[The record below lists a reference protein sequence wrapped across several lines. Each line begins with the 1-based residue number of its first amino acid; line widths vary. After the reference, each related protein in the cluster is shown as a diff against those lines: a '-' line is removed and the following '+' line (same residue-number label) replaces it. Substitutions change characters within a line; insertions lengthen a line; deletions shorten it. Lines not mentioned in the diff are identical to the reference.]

1 MSNRTYTKVQAAR
14 LPAPGVNRWAVMVL
28 MVVLAVALSAG
39 ARAEVHESQHHNFQV
54 VTVAEGLQHPWGMTW
69 LPNGDMLVTERPG
82 RLRLIQDGE
91 LVEEPISGVPTVR
104 VGGQGG
110 LLDIALHPDF
120 DNNRYVYLS
129 FAKPNAD
136 DSEGTTAVVRGRLEG
151 HALVDVEEIFEADA
165 WHTGRGHHGSR
176 LAFDHDGYLF
186 ITLGDRQ
193 IPPVGDVET
202 HPAQDLRN
210 HIGGIFRLHDD
221 GRVPSDNP
229 FVGHDY
235 AKPEFWSYGHRSVQG
250 LAVHPETGALWS
262 NEHGPQGGDE
272 LNLIKPGKNYGWP
285 VVGHGVHYRTGA
297 TIHIDRQRDD
307 MEPPIHYWTPSIA
320 TSGLMI
326 YDGDQFPEWQGHIF
340 NGGMA
345 GQHQMLSRV
354 EVNEDNFV
362 VYEEQLLRGEMRIRD
377 VRQGP
382 DGYIYLAVDDRG
394 GALTPIV
401 RLEPA
406 D

>member
-1 MSNRTYTKVQAAR
+1 MADMTSHKAQAQR
-14 LPAPGVNRWAVMVL
+14 LPATGIIRWLMLFVL
-28 MVVLAVALSAG
+28 VVLAVALNSG
-39 ARAEVHESQHHNFQV
+39 ASAEVHTSEHHNFRV
-54 VTVAEGLQHPWGMTW
+54 VTVADGLQHPWGMAW

-82 RLRLIQDGE
+82 RVRLIQDGQ
-91 LVEEPISGVPTVR
+91 LVERPLSGIPEVR

-120 DNNRYVYLS
+120 DNNRLIYLS

-136 DSEGTTAVVRGRLEG
+136 GSRGTTAVVRGRLEG
-151 HALVDVEEIFEADA
+151 HGLVDVEEIFEADA

-176 LAFDHDGYLF
+176 LVFDHDGYLF
-186 ITLGDRQ
+186 ISLGDRQ
-193 IPPVGDVET
+193 FPPVGDVEA
-202 HPAQDLRN
+202 HPAQDNSN
-210 HIGGIFRLHDD
+210 HVGTIVRLHDD
-221 GRVPSDNP
+221 GRVPADNP
-229 FVGHDY
+229 FVGQDNVR
-235 AKPEFWSYGHRSVQG
+235 PEIWSYGHRSVQG
-250 LAVHPETGALWS
+250 LAIHPETGALWQ

-272 LNLIKPGKNYGWP
+272 LNLIERGRNYGWP
-285 VVGHGVHYRTGA
+285 VVGHGVHYGTGA
-297 TIHIDRQRDD
+297 NIHLGRQRQG
-307 MEPPIHYWTPSIA
+307 MEAPVHYWTPSIA

-326 YDGDQFPEWQGHIF
+326 YTGDQFPSWQGNIF
-340 NGGMA
+340 IGGMSNR
-345 GQHQMLSRV
+345 HQMLSRV
-354 EVNEDNFV
+354 QVNEENFV
-362 VYEEQLLRGEMRIRD
+362 VYEEQLLRGEYRIRD

>member
-1 MSNRTYTKVQAAR
+1 MSYKTYVKVQAAR
-14 LPAPGVNRWAVMVL
+14 LPATGVNRWMVMVL
-28 MVVLAVALSAG
+28 MVVLVLALSAG

-54 VTVAEGLQHPWGMTW
+54 VTVVDGLQHPWGMTW

-91 LVEEPISGVPTVR
+91 LVEEPIAGVPTVR

-110 LLDIALHPDF
+110 LLDVVLHPDF
-120 DNNRYVYLS
+120 DNNRFVYLS

-136 DSEGTTAVVRGRLEG
+136 DSQGTTAVVRGRLEG

-176 LAFDHDGYLF
+176 LAFDHDGYLY
-186 ITLGDRQ
+186 ITIGDRQ
-193 IPPVGDVET
+193 FAPVGDVES
-202 HPAQDLRN
+202 HPAQDRSN
-210 HIGGIFRLHDD
+210 HVGTIVRLYDD
-221 GRVPSDNP
+221 GRVPADNP

-235 AKPEFWSYGHRSVQG
+235 ARPEIFSYGHRSPQG
-250 LAVHPETGALWS
+250 FAVHPETGALWQ

-272 LNLIKPGKNYGWP
+272 LNLIRAGKNYGWP
-285 VVGHGVHYRTGA
+285 VVGYGVHYGTGA
-297 TIHIDRQRDD
+297 TIHVDRQRDG

-326 YDGDQFPEWQGHIF
+326 YTGDQFPEWQGHIF

-354 EVNEDNFV
+354 EVNDENFV
-362 VYEEQLLRGEMRIRD
+362 VYEEQLLRGEYRIRD

-406 D
+406 N